1 MKKIAVFLLIALAP
15 MSVFAA
21 EYVTISKSTRDPALT
36 DYAMLTRDA
45 IQSSWTTPL
54 RLDAP
59 DPIKGKITV
68 NYIIRK
74 NGSLEKLEL
83 IKGSGVPDMDRSLL
97 AAIRA
102 AAPFPVF
109 PAGVVANRIMI
120 KANFIVADLPTASA
134 AQAKHE
140 FTRTV
145 QDDLDASHVKKYVWG
160 IPAGAAAPTTSTTQD
175 EILPSRPTPREFKW
189 GAEGAR

>member
-1 MKKIAVFLLIALAP
+1 LKKIAMFVLIALAP

-21 EYVTISKSTRDPALT
+21 EPVTISKSTRDKALT
-36 DYAMLTRDA
+36 DYAMITRDA
-45 IQSSWTTPL
+45 IQTSWTTPL

-59 DPIKGKITV
+59 DAVKGKMMV

-74 NGSLEKLEL
+74 NGDLEKLEL
-83 IKGSGVPDMDRSLL
+83 IKGSGIPEMDSSLL

-102 AAPFPVF
+102 AAPFPAF
-109 PAGVVANRIMI
+109 PAGIHAKRILI
-120 KANFIVADLPTASA
+120 KANFIVADMPTAPA

-145 QDDLDASHVKKYVWG
+145 QDDLEASRVKKYVWG
-160 IPAGAAAPTTSTTQD
+160 IAAGAAAPTPSPAQD
-175 EILPSRPTPREFKW
+175 QSLPAPPASREFKW
-189 GAEGAR
+189 GLERVH